1 MNRLLS
7 SAANL
12 LLVLV
17 LGVSL
22 SSCVTTRLPVATSSP
37 WQAQNLDTESNP
49 LDVGFTDSSHGFLV
63 GSNRM
68 IQETNDNGVSWN
80 ERSLDLPEEENFRL
94 ISIDFNG
101 DEGWIAGQPGLLM
114 HTTDSGQNWTRLFL
128 DTKLPGE
135 PYLITALG
143 KHSAELATNVGAVYA
158 TQDSGVTWEAKVS
171 DAAGSVRDLRR
182 REDGGYV
189 SVSSLGNFYA
199 TWEPGDS
206 VWQVHQRVS
215 SQRLQSIGY
224 QPDGQLWM
232 LARGAQIRLNDEP
245 GNLDSWSKAIIPIT
259 NGYGYMDM
267 AWDADGAI
275 WAGGGN
281 GTLLVSRDGGDSW
294 EMDPVGDRQPSNF
307 TRMVFDGERAFV
319 LGERG
324 NLLRWVGNAL

>member
-1 MNRLLS
+1 MTRLFS
-7 SAANL
+7 SAINL

-22 SSCVTTRLPVATSSP
+22 SGCVTTRLPTATTSP
-37 WQAQNLDTESNP
+37 WQALNLDTEANP
-49 LDVGFTDSSHGFLV
+49 LDVAFTDPSHGYLV

-68 IQETNDNGVSWN
+68 IRETNDGGATWN
-80 ERSLDLPEEENFRL
+80 ERSLDLPDEENFRL

-114 HTTDSGQNWTRLFL
+114 HTSDGGQNWTRLFL

-143 KHSAELATNVGAVYA
+143 RHSAEMATNVGAVYE
-158 TQDSGVTWEAKVS
+158 THDDGGSWEALVT
-171 DAAGSVRDLRR
+171 DAAGAVRDLRR
-182 REDGGYV
+182 GEDGSYV

-199 TWEPGDS
+199 TWQPGDA

-215 SQRLQSIGY
+215 RQRLQRIGF
-224 QPDGQLWM
+224 QPDGNLWM
-232 LARGAQIRLNDEP
+232 VARGAQIRLNDEA
-245 GNLDSWSKAIIPIT
+245 GNLESWSKAIIPIT

-267 AWDADGAI
+267 AWDNDGAI

-281 GTLLVSRDGGDSW
+281 GTLLVSRDGADSW
-294 EMDPVGDRQPSNF
+294 EIDPVGDRQPSNF
-307 TRMVFDGERAFV
+307 TRMVFDGAHAFV

-324 NLLRWVGNAL
+324 NLLRWVGNAV

>member
-22 SSCVTTRLPVATSSP
+22 SGCVTTRLPVATSSP

-245 GNLDSWSKAIIPIT
+245 GNLESWSKAIIPIT

-294 EMDPVGDRQPSNF
+294 EIDPVGDRQPSNF

-324 NLLRWVGNAL
+324 NLLRWLGNAL

>member
-1 MNRLLS
+1 MKRLLN
-7 SAANL
+7 AATRL

-22 SSCVTTRLPVATSSP
+22 SGCVTTHVPTATTSP
-37 WQAQNLDTESNP
+37 WQALDLDTQANP
-49 LDVGFTDSSHGFLV
+49 LDVAFTDSRHGYLV

-68 IQETNDNGVSWN
+68 IRETNDGGAHWN
-80 ERSLDLPEEENFRL
+80 ERSLDLPDEENFRL

-114 HTTDSGQNWTRLFL
+114 HSEDGGQNWTRLFL

-143 KHSAELATNVGAVYA
+143 RHSAELATNVGAVYE
-158 TQDSGVTWEAKVS
+158 TRNDGGSWEAKVT
-171 DAAGSVRDLRR
+171 DAAGAVRDLRR
-182 REDGGYV
+182 SDNGSYV

-199 TWEPGDS
+199 TWEPGDA

-224 QPDGQLWM
+224 QPDGNLWM
-232 LARGAQIRLNDEP
+232 VARGAQIRLNDEA
-245 GNLDSWSKAIIPIT
+245 GNLESWGKAIIPIT
-259 NGYGYMDM
+259 NGYGYMDL
-267 AWDADGAI
+267 AWDGDGAI
-275 WAGGGN
+275 WAAGGN

-294 EMDPVGDRQPSNF
+294 ENDPVGDRQPSNF
-307 TRMVFDGERAFV
+307 TRLVFDDDHAFV

-324 NLLRWVGNAL
+324 NLLRWDGNAV